1 MILLDIHTSSFEKFS
16 FKCLVNFYLNCVF
29 LLLSLGSP
37 LFIKIEAVF
46 VVPIILT
53 DGEWAAVKP

>member
-1 MILLDIHTSSFEKFS
+1 MQIQEWRGTLLP
-16 FKCLVNFYLNCVF
+16 
-29 LLLSLGSP
+29 SP